1 MKFQSGDKVSFI
13 NEKLEGV
20 VQKSLP
26 GNQYRVEIEDGFT
39 LDVNENEIVLQQAFL
54 RQRVPAPEKQTV
66 SKEIIP
72 DPSSV
77 FKDMKGFQ
85 LLILPVAQQVLNGK
99 LQCWLI
105 NHTEAE
111 QLYAITVYKDKSEEL
126 LKHGWLQSDEAVL
139 ITEYTREEYL
149 ESPRFRIRRIECQ
162 KGKVPVQS
170 NRVVT
175 TEFPSLVQIHPKLPS
190 PYCFA
195 GLYPLTAEDIV
206 MNESPDL
213 GLLAE
218 KFGKVNAKAE
228 DKPGSKSGITS
239 TDKSVYRRFGL
250 EPSLLEIDLH
260 IEEIADDPSGIPAAD
275 MLAMQLG
282 SFRRALDK
290 ALMTRQ
296 SELTVIHGKGNGRL
310 KSAIRKELNDQGIRF
325 EDAPYEKYGS
335 GATRIIL

>member
-13 NEKLEGV
+13 NEKLEGI

-26 GNQYRVEIEDGFT
+26 ANLYRVEIEDGFT

-54 RQRVPAPEKQTV
+54 RRTASPEKQSI

-72 DPSSV
+72 ELSAV
-77 FKDMKGFQ
+77 FKDTKGFQ
-85 LLILPVAQQVLNGK
+85 MVILPLAQQVLNGK

-105 NHTEAE
+105 NHTAAE
-111 QLYAITVYKDKSEEL
+111 QLYAVTVYKGKSEEL
-126 LKHGWLQSDEAVL
+126 LKHGLLLNEEAVL

-149 ESPRFRIRRIECQ
+149 ESPRFRIRWIECQ
-162 KGKVPVQS
+162 NGKIPAHS

-195 GLYPLTAEDIV
+195 GLYPLNAEDV
-206 MNESPDL
+206 LMNESPDL
-213 GLLAE
+213 EMLTE
-218 KFGKVNAKAE
+218 KFGKITVKAA
-228 DKPGSKSGITS
+228 DKNPGKSGITS
-239 TDKSVYRRFGL
+239 GDKSVYKRYGL
-250 EPSLLEIDLH
+250 NPSLLEIDLH
-260 IEEIADDPSGIPAAD
+260 IEELADDPSGIPAAD
-275 MLAMQLG
+275 MLALQLG

-290 ALMTRQ
+290 ALLARQ
-296 SELTVIHGKGNGRL
+296 SELTVIHGVGNGRL
-310 KSAIRKELNDQGIRF
+310 KAAIRKELNEQGLRF